1 MMMMIAIFV
10 YNNIHNRSYYCNYHI
25 ADHGDGGGGGG
36 GAAAA
41 AAAADDDGDVDGDS
55 FKFQMLPINMLT
67 MISMSNIITT
77 AIAHLPALRCLTPA
91 AAGMDAP
98 PYTRLLF
105 GVAQKLQNSWST
117 PNRTSPRGPGAA
129 NAPAV
134 RACAAVLST
143 SRAALQ

>member
-1 MMMMIAIFV
+1 MFIRIFITAIC
-10 YNNIHNRSYYCNYHI
+10 SYYI
-25 ADHGDGGGGGG
+25 ADHDA
-36 GAAAA
+36 AAAA
-41 AAAADDDGDVDGDS
+41 AAAADDDDDFDGDDDDDDEDDNGS
-55 FKFQMLPINMLT
+55 VDDDNVQFQMLPINMLT

-91 AAGMDAP
+91 AAGMDGP
-98 PYTRLLF
+98 PYTCLLV
-105 GVAQKLQNSWST
+105 GVIQKLQNSWST